1 MLPKRAGIWRKAIP
15 QCSRMF
21 LNPARTWGILSPV
34 SCFLVLSCW
43 SLALPVVLVVSWCS
57 FGGLFVVSWCR
68 RRLLVSRW
76 SPGCLT
82 AVSWGSPGPGRG
94 DIIFHRSRISAC
106 TLCCGS
112 CCGGT
117 WSYKTIGKRG
127 MPLSS
132 MLSSSLRGL
141 RTSRICQRRTRYLH
155 KIFVQASVTRV

>member
-1 MLPKRAGIWRKAIP
+1 
-15 QCSRMF
+15 MF

-43 SLALPVVLVVSWCS
+43 RPGGPGGFLVLFWWSLRGFLVSSSCW
-57 FGGLFVVSWCR
+57 
-68 RRLLVSRW
+68 LVSRR

-94 DIIFHRSRISAC
+94 NIVFHRSRISAC
-106 TLCCGS
+106 TLCYGS